1 MNSVQIAKSNKVVE
15 IFKEAVDKRFT
26 YITITTSLGF
36 YSMSVLENLV
46 FECEAAAGDK
56 KLFVRG
62 ETMEVN
68 EIVNIPL
75 TSIDEI
81 EDIEEGQFD
90 LIGADAEYR
99 ITYHDGTELFIQ
111 IYDQDDN

>member
-1 MNSVQIAKSNKVVE
+1 MNNIQISKSNKVAE
-15 IFKEAVDKRFT
+15 IFKEAVGKRFT

-36 YSMSVLENLV
+36 YSMSCLSDLV
-46 FECEAAAGDK
+46 FEFEYEVGDK

-62 ETMEVN
+62 ETMEVD

-75 TSIDEI
+75 TSIDTI
-81 EDIEEGQFD
+81 EDIEEDQVD
-90 LIGADAEYR
+90 LIGADEYR

-111 IYDQDDN
+111 IYDQEDN